1 MGTKLARELSSTT
14 GISIAA
20 LLDRASENK
29 RVATDQTEEQ
39 KGKGRIVSHQWM
51 LSLLHGLTLTRTAEV

>member
-1 MGTKLARELSSTT
+1 MNSGT

-29 RVATDQTEEQ
+29 RLAEMQTEDQ
-39 KGKGRIVSHQWM
+39 KAKGHDVSKFPACAIE
-51 LSLLHGLTLTRTAEV
+51 LEP